1 MSLWSD
7 LKVKTKILSL
17 VLMALLILL
26 LVGGMG
32 LGNMK
37 SLAGN
42 EGDMA
47 LAVKHVDMLGDM
59 KNDFLAVRLNLVY
72 MLALNDK
79 AKIAEKA
86 DDIAKRSQ
94 KIKAD
99 ISQFAK
105 SGIEPEEQKLIDSF
119 KEGFEAYL
127 VQGNKL
133 AEMARNGADD
143 PTLKSAATA
152 YATAAVAP
160 LYEKPAT
167 ALDALVDM
175 NVKGA
180 AATYDKDIAAYDRSF
195 IFLVAIIAI
204 AILGLL
210 GIGLFIA
217 SSISKPLQEVFDTLA
232 GVAAG
237 DLTVRTHINSRDEMG
252 MLAGEVNEMAVKL
265 MDAMNQ
271 VAQTSVQ
278 VASAAEQLHCTS
290 EQMATGAEEVAAQA
304 ATVATASE
312 EMAATSMEIAQ
323 SCHHAADGGQQADER
338 ALTGVE
344 VVKETVAVMG
354 RIAERVKT
362 SAGTVSCLGSRS
374 DQIGEIVGTI
384 EDIADQTNL
393 LALNAAIEAARAG
406 EQGRGFAVVADE
418 VRALAERTTRATRE
432 IGEMI
437 KAIQQETRD
446 AVGAM
451 EEGVKEVEAGTRDAA
466 RSGEALQEILQQ
478 INNVTMQVNQIAT
491 AAEEQTATT
500 SEISNNIY
508 QITEV
513 VHGTAKGA
521 LESVAAARQL
531 SVVAE
536 NLQSLVGQFRLV

>member
-1 MSLWSD
+1 MNLWSD
-7 LKVKTKILSL
+7 LKVKTKILAL

-94 KIKAD
+94 KIKSE
-99 ISQFAK
+99 ISAFAK

-143 PTLKSAATA
+143 PTQKSAATA

-167 ALDALVDM
+167 ALDALADM

-180 AATYDKDIAAYDRSF
+180 AATHDKDMAAYDRSF
-195 IFLVAIIAI
+195 ILLVAIIAI
-204 AILGLL
+204 AVLGLL

-252 MLAGEVNEMAVKL
+252 LLAGEVNEMAVKL

-338 ALTGVE
+338 ALTGVD

-362 SAGTVSCLGSRS
+362 SAVLSRFKERPDWRDSRHHRGYSRS
-374 DQIGEIVGTI
+374 DQPAGAQCRHRGGQGWGAGAWFCRGGRRGQGACRAHHPCHQGNRR
-384 EDIADQTNL
+384 DDQGYSTGNQGC
-393 LALNAAIEAARAG
+393 RRRH
-406 EQGRGFAVVADE
+406 GRGGK
-418 VRALAERTTRATRE
+418 R
-432 IGEMI
+432 GGS
-437 KAIQQETRD
+437 RD
-446 AVGAM
+446 PRRG
-451 EEGVKEVEAGTRDAA
+451 
-466 RSGEALQEILQQ
+466 Q
-478 INNVTMQVNQIAT
+478 I
-491 AAEEQTATT
+491 
-500 SEISNNIY
+500 
-508 QITEV
+508 
-513 VHGTAKGA
+513 
-521 LESVAAARQL
+521 R
-531 SVVAE
+531 
-536 NLQSLVGQFRLV
+536 